1 MRRREALAIGALTL
15 LPLLPFLD
23 EAVSIDAPVFV
34 AVARQVLASP
44 GDPLGFQMVWDS
56 SSPNAWQFNRNP
68 PLFSYWLA
76 AWIALGG
83 EREWILHLAALPF
96 PLAAGLAFLGIA
108 RRTSGHAGA
117 AAALLV
123 TTPAFLVLATTLMLD
138 LPLLACWL
146 LAVYAL
152 LRGCEAGGAGG
163 GRWLLAAGGA
173 AAAAGLTKYVGL
185 AVLPLLLAGAWW
197 LAPRRGAAVARL
209 LAPPLLAWGGWAA
222 WTGAVYG
229 SVHLLGSTDVVFDRS
244 LDPKEVWNQ
253 LASTPVY
260 YGCALIFPIALWGR
274 ALARGRGGG
283 ELAVAGI
290 LVGAACAYWVLPQ
303 GEPSRRNPI
312 ELEESVFAALG
323 LAGAVSVWG
332 GCLLAARWRTDPLDR
347 FLALWLVGLL
357 GFTGALNWHVNAA
370 DALLAAP
377 PALLLLFRHSALRPG
392 PRLTAACAALSLALS
407 LLLAW
412 ADAIQADAYRRAAT
426 LVAREIGAQPGNRW
440 FVGQWGLQHY
450 LEREGFRAVVPP
462 TYGRAELAEGDWVAS
477 ARNVAQID
485 VSRDLQTYRMRRT
498 FTFEQ
503 RHWLPLRTT
512 NPDAGAGFYSSHY
525 GYVPFAWSRLPFEQ
539 VQLGRVLGVRGS
551 RAPVRPRTRASADSA
566 SRPPQRPRSGSTTS
580 AKDSSASAA
589 EAARVT

>member
-1 MRRREALAIGALTL
+1 
-15 LPLLPFLD
+15 
-23 EAVSIDAPVFV
+23 
-34 AVARQVLASP
+34 
-44 GDPLGFQMVWDS
+44 MVWDS

-76 AWIALGG
+76 VWIALLG
-83 EREWILHLAALPF
+83 EREWILHAAALPF
-96 PLAAGLAFLGIA
+96 PLAAALAFLGIA
-108 RRTSGHAGA
+108 RRTCGHAA
-117 AAALLV
+117 SATAWLV

-138 LPLLACWL
+138 VPLLACWL
-146 LAVYAL
+146 VSVYAL
-152 LRGCEAGGAGG
+152 LRGCEAAPEDGG
-163 GRWLLAAGGA
+163 GRWLVAAGGA

-222 WTGAVYG
+222 WTGAAYG
-229 SVHLLGSTDVVFDRS
+229 SIHFLGSSDVVFDRS
-244 LDPKEVWNQ
+244 LDPQELWNQ

-260 YGCALIFPIALWGR
+260 YGCALVFPIALWGR

-283 ELAVAGI
+283 ELAVAGL
-290 LVGAACAYWVLPQ
+290 LVGTACAYWVLPQ

-312 ELEESVFAALG
+312 ELEEAVLAAVG
-323 LAGAVSVWG
+323 FAGAASVWG

-347 FLALWLVGLL
+347 FLALWLLGLL
-357 GFTGALNWHVNAA
+357 VFSAALNWHVNAA

-377 PALLLLFRHSALRPG
+377 PVLLLLFRNAALRPG
-392 PRLTAACAALSLALS
+392 PRLASACAAFALALS

-412 ADAIQADAYRRAAT
+412 ADAIQAGAYRRAAV
-426 LVAREIGAQPGNRW
+426 LVAREIGAQPGQRW

-462 TYGRAELAEGDWVAS
+462 MYGRAELAEGDWIAS

-485 VSRDLQTYRMRRT
+485 VSRDLQAYRMRRS

-512 NPDAGAGFYSSHY
+512 NPDASAGFYSSHY

-539 VQLGRVLGVRGS
+539 VQLGRVLGARGS
-551 RAPVRPRTRASADSA
+551 RPPAGAGRVLQPR
-566 SRPPQRPRSGSTTS
+566 
-580 AKDSSASAA
+580 
-589 EAARVT
+589 